1 MSRKRSYTSYALKF
15 RHKAAPSAL
24 FGVVYRPVADVLVQT
39 KDKGDW
45 VSVSMIVDTGADY
58 TIMPKRY
65 APLLGID
72 VSVDCIEH
80 KTHGIGG
87 SETVYLCRDVT
98 VRLGRWERHIPLG
111 FLDGD
116 DIPPLL
122 GRQDFLETFRVIFE
136 GHEIT
141 FEQPRKRRNVRYPV
155 D

>member
-1 MSRKRSYTSYALKF
+1 VPLTF
-15 RHKAAPSAL
+15 RYKAVPSAL
-24 FGVVYRPVADVLVQT
+24 FGVVYRPMADVLIRT

-45 VSVSMIVDTGADY
+45 VSVSMVVDTGADY

-72 VSVDCIEH
+72 VHVDCIEH
-80 KTHGIGG
+80 ETHGIGG
-87 SETVYLCRDVT
+87 SETVYLCRNVT
-98 VRLGRWERHIPLG
+98 VRLGRWERCIPLG
-111 FLDGD
+111 FLDRD

-136 GHEIT
+136 GHETT
-141 FEQPRKRRNVRYPV
+141 FVQPRKRRDVGHIA

>member
-1 MSRKRSYTSYALKF
+1 MPLEF
-15 RHKAAPSAL
+15 RHKAVPSAL

-39 KDKGDW
+39 KEQGNW

-72 VSVDCIEH
+72 VNVDCIEH
-80 KTHGIGG
+80 STQGIGG
-87 SETVYLCRDVT
+87 SETVYLCHDVT
-98 VRLGRWERHIPLG
+98 VRLGRWERCIPLG
-111 FLDGD
+111 FLDRD

-136 GHEIT
+136 GHETI
-141 FEQPRKRRNVRYPV
+141 FVQSRKR
-155 D
+155 